1 MIQEIFYDTEDSC
14 NGRIRIIAAVVTHDE
29 RILDLMDKV
38 YRLENGRLTE
48 ISNS

>member
-1 MIQEIFYDTEDSC
+1 MIRDEVKKR
-14 NGRIRIIAAVVTHDE
+14 GKVAVVVTHDE